1 MRKFIVI
8 FLLALSSC
16 CSESKSWE
24 DVLDDN
30 IKLLGHRNWIVIA
43 DSAYPL
49 QSNPGITTIVSD
61 DDHLKTIKK
70 VTKLI
75 GEQSHIKANVYLDK
89 ELDYMVEEDAEGID
103 KFRESLS
110 ELLASSSPQ
119 KLIHEDII
127 TKLDEASELFN
138 VIIIKTDF
146 DLQYTTVFYNLD
158 CGYWNSEAEQRLRK
172 SMKTQN

>member
-1 MRKFIVI
+1 MRYFILL
-8 FLLALSSC
+8 LLALSSC
-16 CSESKSWE
+16 CSDNMSWE

-30 IKLLGHRNWIVIA
+30 IKRLGHRNWIVIA

-61 DDHLKTIKK
+61 DDHLKTINK

-75 GEQSHIKANVYLDK
+75 EKQSHIKANVYLDM
-89 ELDYMVEEDAEGID
+89 ELDYMVEEDAAGVD

-110 ELLASSSPQ
+110 ELLESSSPQ

-146 DLQYTTVFYNLD
+146 DLPYTSVFYNLD
-158 CGYWNSEAEQRLRK
+158 CGYWNSDAEKRLRK
-172 SMKTQN
+172 SMNNQK